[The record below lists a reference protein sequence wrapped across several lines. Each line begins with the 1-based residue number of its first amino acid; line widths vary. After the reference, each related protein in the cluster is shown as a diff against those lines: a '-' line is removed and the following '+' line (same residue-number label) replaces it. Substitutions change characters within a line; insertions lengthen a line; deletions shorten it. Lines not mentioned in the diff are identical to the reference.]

1 MQSLLY
7 LATPFALISSYS
19 TPFELAHALKL
30 AKVTTVFVQARL
42 FPLVLSQAKVA
53 GLSRKKIFILGG
65 RIRGRKSFSDMISH
79 VKVNIPVY
87 ENKVR
92 PARKDT
98 LAYLVFSSGTS
109 GLPKG
114 NVARYVLH
122 SSAHS

>member
-7 LATPFALISSYS
+7 LATPFALIPSYS

-30 AKVTTVFVQARL
+30 AKVTTIFVQARL
-42 FPLVLSQAKVA
+42 FPLVLSQAKEV

-65 RIRGRKSFSDMISH
+65 RVRGRKSFSDVISH
-79 VKVNIPVY
+79 VKVNIPVC

-92 PARKDT
+92 PVRKDT

-114 NVARYVLH
+114 NVVHYVLY
-122 SSAHS
+122 SSADS